1 MDGIRR
7 LMATDG
13 IYPDLVDGGRVRCL
27 DRQVLSKERGWREAK
42 KNEVEQ
48 KRQKACP
55 RSWKWRE
62 RQAKRRFSGVKEE
75 GGQVWAAEGCKAR

>member
-1 MDGIRR
+1 MLRIFKVEAKVEVSRLLEWVWYQEAHGYRR
-7 LMATDG
+7 HLSG
-13 IYPDLVDGGRVRCL
+13 SRRRGGRVRCL

-55 RSWKWRE
+55 
-62 RQAKRRFSGVKEE
+62 
-75 GGQVWAAEGCKAR
+75 